1 MKKVCI
7 VGGGITGLS
16 AAYYLTK
23 EGIPVDLY
31 EASDRVGGKVKTYRK
46 NGFVIEQGAESYISR
61 KPELTDLAVEI
72 GMEEDLVRNLT
83 GQSFIYSN
91 GSLSPVPKNTILGV
105 PTTKEAIEELSRYDE
120 KAEFLIELA
129 KYIKE
134 RNK

>member
-1 MKKVCI
+1 CI

-23 EGIPVDLY
+23 EGIPVELY

-105 PTTKEAIEELSRYDE
+105 PTTKEAIEE
-120 KAEFLIELA
+120 
-129 KYIKE
+129 
-134 RNK
+134 